1 MLAIHTYDVQKQ
13 GTQTIV
19 YPKLV
24 TMDQISI
31 YHPIIIYVFLVY
43 KYHLN
48 KELKGNCE
56 NIWLNFLSNF
66 IPEDKINNAYPILIN
81 LGVKSSRVQRKIK
94 NSICIVWNSDL
105 SLLQTQNY
113 EQSSKSSK
121 WYYDIVCIDDLVI

>member
-13 GTQTIV
+13 GMQTIV

-31 YHPIIIYVFLVY
+31 YHPIIIYMFLVY
-43 KYHLN
+43 KHHLN

-94 NSICIVWNSDL
+94 NSICIV
-105 SLLQTQNY
+105 
-113 EQSSKSSK
+113 
-121 WYYDIVCIDDLVI
+121 